1 MNLSNNQISER
12 EFQVLESISFG
23 MTVKEIAEKL
33 YLSPHTIISYRRSL
47 LQKLDVKNGAEMIRV
62 AIEKGILEI
71 RITHRTNH
79 AMAC

>member
-1 MNLSNNQISER
+1 MNLSNNQISQR

-47 LQKLDVKNGAEMIRV
+47 LQKLDVKNTAGLIKT
-62 AIEKGILEI
+62 AIQKGLI
-71 RITHRTNH
+71 NV
-79 AMAC
+79 